1 MNIECEVDDYKSY
14 TPGRKRSED
23 RSGLC
28 EEAMMKSLCKGIMNA
43 RLDGKVTKC
52 IIWRSDW
59 MI

>member
-1 MNIECEVDDYKSY
+1 MRWVIISLIPLE
-14 TPGRKRSED
+14 GRED